1 MSKTVDT
8 QIEKSS
14 TLIEGLRNNLAAVAD
29 KDINAEML
37 NEMEAR
43 LSVLQEANAECDAL
57 REQLSGKVK
66 RMNAL
71 LDEVKQAFADKKK
84 IIKGYYPQE
93 EWARFGV
100 MDKR

>member
-8 QIEKSS
+8 QIEKSR
-14 TLIEGLRNNLAAVAD
+14 TLIEGLRRNLAEVAN
-29 KDINAEML
+29 KEINAELL

-43 LSVLQEANAECDAL
+43 LGILTEANRECDAL

-66 RMNAL
+66 HMNAL
-71 LDEVKQAFADKKK
+71 LDEVKQTFAEKKK